1 MYIRSGMRRRSALVA
16 CATLA
21 VGLAACGGGDDG
33 DGAEAAAGAAA
44 EKGAA
49 AAAAAAPAGSGLEVV
64 AKDIAFEPA
73 ELTVGSAPA
82 KITLRNDGAIIHTL
96 VVEGAPGFKLEANK
110 GASDTGTL
118 DVAPGTYTAY
128 CDQPGHRAAGMEAKL
143 TVG

>member
-1 MYIRSGMRRRSALVA
+1 MYIKSGRRRGSALVV

-21 VGLAACGGGDDG
+21 LGLAACGGGG
-33 DGAEAAAGAAA
+33 DEGAETAAGTGA
-44 EKGAA
+44 EKDAA
-49 AAAAAAPAGSGLEVV
+49 VPAEAPAGSELEVV

-96 VVEGAPGFKLEANK
+96 VIDEAPGFKLEAVK

-118 DVAPGTYTAY
+118 DIAPGTYTAY
-128 CDQPGHRAAGMEAKL
+128 CDQPGHRAAGMETKL
-143 TVG
+143 IVG